1 MDKLIIG
8 ILAHVDAGKTTLSE
22 SLLYLSGKI
31 KKMGRV
37 DNKDAF
43 LDTFELEK
51 ARGITIFSKQAILE
65 IDDKQITLLDSP
77 GHVDFS
83 AEMERTLQVLDYAI
97 LVISGADGVQGH
109 TKTLWRLLEIYDVPT
124 FIFINK
130 MDQNG
135 TDKRSLMTSIRSQLD
150 ERCIA
155 FDTITD
161 IAGQEAL
168 AMCDDAMMAT
178 YLETGQITKGQID
191 HAVKARKVIPCYFGS
206 ALKLD
211 GVDDFMK
218 DLALYTKKPIYPSDF
233 GAKVYKISRDDQ
245 GNRLTHLKVTGGT
258 LKVKD
263 VIKRSTLE
271 DKVNQI
277 RIYSGTKFE
286 AVSEVEAGS
295 ICAVTGPS
303 TTRAGE
309 GLGIEASSDA
319 PILEPVLSYQ
329 LILPEGIDARMMMPK
344 LRQIEEEDP
353 MLKVVWHETLGEI
366 QVQIMGEVQI
376 EILQSLIQSRFDV
389 TVSFDAGR
397 IVYKESISDVV
408 EGVGH
413 FEPLRHYAEA
423 HLLLEPGESG
433 SGLIFESICSE
444 EQLGRNWQNLVLN
457 HLHEKAHI
465 GVLTGSELTDVKI
478 TLVTGRAN
486 NRHTVGGDFREA
498 TYRAVRQGLME
509 AQSVLLEPYYAFQLE
524 LPEKMVGRAMTDI
537 EKMNGSC
544 EITESN
550 GETTTLTGRAPVV
563 AMRHYQTEVIAYT
576 KGHGRLFT
584 TFSGYDRC
592 TGADD
597 VIASIGY
604 DPDRD
609 LDNPTGSVFCT
620 QGAGYTVPW
629 HEVKAHMHVDAYLK
643 TTKSNTSETI
653 GTIGRTSLQSHE
665 SGAIAMSVDE
675 IDAIINSTY
684 YSNQGRKS
692 TWKKPKTARESY
704 YESVRYVDRR
714 HENKEDYL
722 IVDGYN
728 IVFAWPELADL
739 AVDNLDAARAKLL
752 DILSNYQGM
761 HKGKTIVVFDA
772 YRVEGRRQEMESYR
786 NLLVVYTSEA
796 QTADLY
802 IEKFSHQN
810 ASKYHITV
818 ATSDGLQQMI
828 IRGAGCDLLSAREL
842 KEAIDASNERI
853 RQDALIARLAN
864 QNVLSDALSPEEKEQ
879 LKRSIKT
886 ED

>member
-22 SLLYLSGKI
+22 SMLYLSGKI

-65 IDDKQITLLDSP
+65 IENKQVTLLDTP

-97 LVISGADGVQGH
+97 LVISGADGIQGH
-109 TKTLWRLLEIYDVPT
+109 TKTLWRLLESYGIPVY
-124 FIFINK
+124 IFINK

-135 TDKRSLMTSIRSQLD
+135 TDKIALMQSIRSQLD
-150 ERCIA
+150 ERCVD
-155 FDTITD
+155 FETID
-161 IAGQEAL
+161 NVMGLEAL

-178 YLETGQITKGQID
+178 YLESEHITTNQIKRAIS
-191 HAVKARKVIPCYFGS
+191 ARKIFPCYFGS
-206 ALKLD
+206 ALKLV
-211 GVDDFMK
+211 GIETFMK
-218 DLALYTKKPIYPSDF
+218 GLTSYTEQPNYPSDF
-233 GAKVYKISRDDQ
+233 GAKVYKISRDEQ

-263 VIKRSTLE
+263 VIKHMESE

-277 RIYSGTKFE
+277 RIYSGQKFE
-286 AVSEVEAGS
+286 SVSEIAAGS

-303 TTRAGE
+303 TTQSGE
-309 GLGIEASSDA
+309 GLGIELASDV

-329 LILPEGIDARMMMPK
+329 LILPEGVEVRMMMPK
-344 LRQIEEEDP
+344 LNQIEEEEP
-353 MLKVVWHETLGEI
+353 QLKFVWHEALGEI

-389 TVSFDAGR
+389 AVTFDAGR
-397 IVYKESISDVV
+397 IVYKETIAETV

-413 FEPLRHYAEA
+413 FEPLRHYAEV
-423 HLLLEPGESG
+423 HLLLEPGERG
-433 SGLIFESICSE
+433 SGLVFESICSE
-444 EQLGRNWQNLVLN
+444 EQLGKNWQNLVLN
-457 HLHEKAHI
+457 HLHEKTHI

-478 TLVTGRAN
+478 TLVAGRASSK
-486 NRHTVGGDFREA
+486 HTVGGDFREA

-509 AQSVLLEPYYAFQLE
+509 AVSVLLEPYYAFQLE

-544 EITESN
+544 EITKTD
-550 GETTTLTGRAPVV
+550 GVTATLSGRAPVV
-563 AMRHYQTEVIAYT
+563 AMRHYHTEVIAYT
-576 KGHGRLFT
+576 KGHGKLFT

-592 TGADD
+592 YDAAE
-597 VIASIGY
+597 VIESCGY
-604 DPDRD
+604 EVDRD
-609 LDNPTGSVFCT
+609 IENPTGSVFCT
-620 QGAGYTVPW
+620 QGMGFTVPW
-629 HEVKAHMHVDAYLK
+629 DAVKDHMHVARYLK
-643 TTKSNTSETI
+643 ADRG
-653 GTIGRTSLQSHE
+653 GTEIEAPYQAGH
-665 SGAIAMSVDE
+665 SGTIAMSIDE

-684 YSNQGRKS
+684 YSNQGKKS
-692 TWKKPKTARESY
+692 TWKQPKSIRDSFYDSIT
-704 YESVRYVDRR
+704 YVDRR

-728 IVFAWPELADL
+728 IVFDWPELSDL
-739 AVDNLDAARAKLL
+739 AADNLDAARAKLL
-752 DILSNYQGM
+752 DILSNYQGSRS
-761 HKGKTIVVFDA
+761 GKTIVVFDA
-772 YRVEGRRQEMESYR
+772 YRVAGRRQEMERYK

-802 IEKFSHQN
+802 IEKFAHQN
-810 ASKYHITV
+810 GPKYHITV

-842 KEAIDASNERI
+842 KEAIDLSDERI
-853 RQDALIARLAN
+853 RLELQMRSKDS
-864 QNVLSDALSPEEKEQ
+864 QNALSEALSSEDKMK
-879 LKRSIKT
+879 LSHLIKT